1 MYLCYVGVVVLVYFV
16 FFCFKQKTAYDMRI
30 SDWSSDVCFSDLLR
44 VICDADCETHVAPD
58 VEILQKRI
66 HYALDFANF
75 LRVISN
81 FGDRVKFVEEQNA
94 AMPVGKRKQIADIP
108 CRGDRKSTRLNSS
121 H

>member
-1 MYLCYVGVVVLVYFV
+1 MRSDGFAH
-16 FFCFKQKTAYDMRI
+16 FKIRFRNFELDFEPAPNGWIKQ
-30 SDWSSDVCFSDLLR
+30 LR

-81 FGDRVKFVEEQNA
+81 FGDRVKFVEEKNA
-94 AMPVGKRKQIADIP
+94 AMPV
-108 CRGDRKSTRLNSS
+108 DRKSTRLNSS